1 MGQYS
6 IKELE
11 KLSGIKAHTIRIWE
25 KRYRLIQPHR
35 TATNIRF
42 YSDEDLKKIIN
53 VSALN
58 NQGLKISTIARF
70 TPAELSQKVYDLS
83 LTKNASDAQIDSL
96 ITYMLDLNEEQFR
109 NHLKRLT
116 ESFGLEHTIIEIVY
130 PFLSRIGVLWQTGTI
145 TPSHEHFISNLVR
158 QWIIVAIDQLPIPRN
173 NAFRALLFLPE
184 NELHE
189 IGLLFAHYVVR
200 KAGFQTFYL
209 GQSVPYADLLSV
221 GAQQKAQILV
231 THITSNPESNKV
243 GDYLDR
249 ICSDFPSSWIWASG
263 STLQKISIRYPRN
276 LKVFNDLAQLR
287 KLLSDMGSL
296 S

>member
-53 VSALN
+53 VSALS

-70 TPAELSQKVYDLS
+70 TPTELSQKVYDLS

-209 GQSVPYADLLSV
+209 GQSVPYADLLAV

-287 KLLSDMGSL
+287 KLLLDMGSL